1 MTARERI
8 QKEIEQWFLTEP
20 VFFTVYCSHSLVMN
34 ANMQCPLRS
43 GKGRIEYN
51 PAIIETM
58 TESRLRDLLRVEIIR
73 ILLQHPYARQPMG
86 CPSIVL
92 HKASDLVI
100 SPAYNLAWA
109 NLARPED
116 FDLPTGQNYEWYAMR
131 LNEQREKL
139 QQAQDDSKQQQERES
154 EQQERESE
162 QQQESKRQQGQ
173 GNIQGRQQ
181 GQYGGQSGQQGG
193 NEQESEQQGQ
203 GGNGEQQGR
212 GQGEQPNEMDAH
224 RDGDAPSKGNS
235 GGQQGEE
242 STEGN
247 RQKTTDKSQ
256 PLAYEK
262 YRLAT
267 SLGSEGDELTEA
279 SEQESKQQ
287 QVQNNSSQGKQPQES
302 GQSEAS
308 SGNENS
314 DNNNTPTSD
323 YTDLWGQDS
332 SQGKNEA
339 TEARASNNSEQE
351 SEQQQGQD
359 SSSQGKNEATEASE
373 QESKQQQV
381 QNNSSQGKQQ
391 QESGQ
396 SEASSGNENSDN
408 NNTPTSGYTD
418 LWEEDQFQARQ
429 ITDIV
434 KSSSSWGSL
443 PGDLIELI
451 KKAAEGKIDYRAVLR
466 MFRASI
472 ISQKRRLT
480 RMRPSRRFG
489 FEQMGSRYDFTTHL
503 LIAIDTSG
511 SVGSE
516 DLGRYLNVIT
526 SFFKYG
532 IQEIDVLMFDTRVY
546 GKPLTLTDAKKS
558 IKELNVKGRG
568 GTNLQAPVDYAV
580 EHPEYDGLI
589 IITDGYAPCPNTEQL
604 RTKLLWVIDNE
615 SSYKNI
621 HENLRKTGRV
631 CQMER

>member
-58 TESRLRDLLRVEIIR
+58 AESRLRDLLRVEIIR
-73 ILLQHPYARQPMG
+73 IMLQHPYARQPMG

-109 NLARPED
+109 NLAHPTD

-131 LNEQREKL
+131 LNEQLEKL
-139 QQAQDDSKQQQERES
+139 QQAQDDSKQQQE
-154 EQQERESE
+154 
-162 QQQESKRQQGQ
+162 QESK
-173 GNIQGRQQ
+173 
-181 GQYGGQSGQQGG
+181 
-193 NEQESEQQGQ
+193 
-203 GGNGEQQGR
+203 
-212 GQGEQPNEMDAH
+212 
-224 RDGDAPSKGNS
+224 
-235 GGQQGEE
+235 
-242 STEGN
+242 
-247 RQKTTDKSQ
+247 
-256 PLAYEK
+256 
-262 YRLAT
+262 
-267 SLGSEGDELTEA
+267 
-279 SEQESKQQ
+279 
-287 QVQNNSSQGKQPQES
+287 
-302 GQSEAS
+302 
-308 SGNENS
+308 
-314 DNNNTPTSD
+314 
-323 YTDLWGQDS
+323 
-332 SQGKNEA
+332 
-339 TEARASNNSEQE
+339 
-351 SEQQQGQD
+351 QQQGQD
-359 SSSQGKNEATEASE
+359 SSSQGKNEAAEARASNNSE

-391 QESGQ
+391 QESRQ

-443 PGDLIELI
+443 PGDMIELI

-589 IITDGYAPCPNTEQL
+589 IITDGYAPCPNTERL

>member
-20 VFFTVYCSHSLVMN
+20 VFFTVYCSHSLAMN
-34 ANMQCPLRS
+34 ANMLCPLRS

-73 ILLQHPYARQPMG
+73 ILLQHPYARQPIG

-92 HKASDLVI
+92 QTASDLVI
-100 SPAYNLAWA
+100 SQAYNLAWA
-109 NLARPED
+109 NLAHPTD
-116 FDLPTGQNYEWYAMR
+116 FGFPTGQHYEWYAMR
-131 LNEQREKL
+131 LNEFRDNL
-139 QQAQDDSKQQQERES
+139 QQEG
-154 EQQERESE
+154 E
-162 QQQESKRQQGQ
+162 QQQ
-173 GNIQGRQQ
+173 
-181 GQYGGQSGQQGG
+181 
-193 NEQESEQQGQ
+193 
-203 GGNGEQQGR
+203 
-212 GQGEQPNEMDAH
+212 
-224 RDGDAPSKGNS
+224 
-235 GGQQGEE
+235 
-242 STEGN
+242 
-247 RQKTTDKSQ
+247 
-256 PLAYEK
+256 
-262 YRLAT
+262 
-267 SLGSEGDELTEA
+267 
-279 SEQESKQQ
+279 
-287 QVQNNSSQGKQPQES
+287 
-302 GQSEAS
+302 
-308 SGNENS
+308 
-314 DNNNTPTSD
+314 
-323 YTDLWGQDS
+323 
-332 SQGKNEA
+332 
-339 TEARASNNSEQE
+339 QE

-359 SSSQGKNEATEASE
+359 SSSQGKNEAAEARASNNSE
-373 QESKQQQV
+373 QESKQLQV

-434 KSSSSWGSL
+434 KGTTSWGSL
-443 PGDLIELI
+443 PGGLVELI
-451 KKAAEGKIDYRAVLR
+451 KKATEGKVDFRAVLR

-489 FEQMGSRYDFTTHL
+489 FEQMGSSYDFTTRL

-532 IQEIDVLMFDTRVY
+532 IQQIDVLMFDTKVQ
-546 GKPLTLTDAKKS
+546 GKPLALTDAKKN
-558 IKELNVKGRG
+558 IKELKVCGRG
-568 GTNLQAPVDYAV
+568 GTDFQAPVDYAV
-580 EHPEYDGLI
+580 EHTEYDGLI
-589 IITDGYAPCPNTEQL
+589 IITDGCASCPDTERL

-615 SSYKNI
+615 SSYKNRY
-621 HENLRKTGRV
+621 ENLRKTGRV
-631 CQMER
+631 CLLER

>member
-8 QKEIEQWFLTEP
+8 QQEIEQWFLTEP
-20 VFFTVYCSHSLVMN
+20 VFFNVYCSHRLVMN
-34 ANMQCPLRS
+34 ANMLCPLRS

-58 TESRLRDLLRVEIIR
+58 TESQLRDLLRVEIIR

-92 HKASDLVI
+92 QKASDLVI

-109 NLARPED
+109 NLAHPTD

-131 LNEQREKL
+131 LNEFLDNL
-139 QQAQDDSKQQQERES
+139 QQEGEQQQ
-154 EQQERESE
+154 QESE
-162 QQQESKRQQGQ
+162 QQQ
-173 GNIQGRQQ
+173 
-181 GQYGGQSGQQGG
+181 
-193 NEQESEQQGQ
+193 
-203 GGNGEQQGR
+203 GE
-212 GQGEQPNEMDAH
+212 D
-224 RDGDAPSKGNS
+224 S
-235 GGQQGEE
+235 
-242 STEGN
+242 
-247 RQKTTDKSQ
+247 
-256 PLAYEK
+256 
-262 YRLAT
+262 
-267 SLGSEGDELTEA
+267 
-279 SEQESKQQ
+279 
-287 QVQNNSSQGKQPQES
+287 
-302 GQSEAS
+302 
-308 SGNENS
+308 
-314 DNNNTPTSD
+314 
-323 YTDLWGQDS
+323 S

-339 TEARASNNSEQE
+339 AEAGASNNSEQE

-359 SSSQGKNEATEASE
+359 S
-373 QESKQQQV
+373 
-381 QNNSSQGKQQ
+381 SSQGKQQ

-443 PGDLIELI
+443 PGGLIELI
-451 KKAAEGKIDYRAVLR
+451 KKTAEGKIDYRAVLR

-472 ISQKRRLT
+472 LSQKRRLT

-489 FEQMGSRYDFTTHL
+489 FEQMGSRYDFTTRL

-532 IQEIDVLMFDTRVY
+532 IQQIDVLMFDAKVQ
-546 GKPLTLTDAKKS
+546 GKPLALTDAKKN
-558 IKELNVKGRG
+558 IKELKVSGRG
-568 GTNLQAPVDYAV
+568 GTDFQAPVDYAV

-589 IITDGYAPCPNTEQL
+589 IITDGFASCPDTERL

-621 HENLRKTGRV
+621 YENLRKTGRV
-631 CQMER
+631 CLLER

>member
-267 SLGSEGDELTEA
+267 SLGNEGDEL
-279 SEQESKQQ
+279 
-287 QVQNNSSQGKQPQES
+287 
-302 GQSEAS
+302 
-308 SGNENS
+308 
-314 DNNNTPTSD
+314 
-323 YTDLWGQDS
+323 
-332 SQGKNEA
+332 
-339 TEARASNNSEQE
+339 
-351 SEQQQGQD
+351 
-359 SSSQGKNEATEASE
+359 TEASE

-589 IITDGYAPCPNTEQL
+589 IITDGYAPCPNTERL